1 MNIKEIINSGTNVQL
16 VVNVLD
22 LKEAFYSW
30 MQEIVQHENKKEE
43 TYLTSSEV
51 CSKLRIDK
59 TTLWRWNKTGYLK
72 KVKVGNKHFYK
83 LSDIE
88 KLREG

>member
-22 LKEAFYSW
+22 LKEVFYSW

-59 TTLWRWNKTGYLK
+59 
-72 KVKVGNKHFYK
+72 
-83 LSDIE
+83 
-88 KLREG
+88 